1 MDGGGFVHLHVHTE
15 YSLLDGASRI
25 KDLVEK
31 SASQGSGALAIT
43 DHGAMYGVVPF
54 VLAAREVGVKP
65 IIGTE
70 FYLTSGSRF
79 DRASSKEEQNY
90 HLVLLAE
97 DNRGYRNLM
106 KLVSLSYIDGYYY
119 KPRIDREAL
128 RQYREG
134 LIALTA
140 CLKGEVPQR
149 LTRGDLKGAEEI
161 VRDYIDI
168 FGEDNLFLELQ
179 DQGIPEQK
187 EINEGL
193 ADIAARMGLPLVAT
207 NDVHYTER
215 DDHLAH
221 DVLLCIQT
229 NSLLENDD
237 RLRFSTDQFY
247 LKSPRE
253 MAEVF
258 SWTPE
263 AVSNTVEIAKRCEV
277 DLEFDRHLIPRY
289 PVPDGYDADS
299 YLEKLAWEGA
309 RKIYRELSEEIKE
322 RLEYELSVIRDMGF
336 SGYFLIVWDFV
347 QAAKRESIM
356 VGPGR
361 GSAAGSLVAYC
372 LGITTIDPIKYG
384 LLFERFLNPSRRTMP
399 DMDIDFCYRRRPEV
413 IRYVTEKYG
422 SDRVAQI
429 ITFSTMLAR
438 AAIKDAGRVFNVEYG
453 KMDKLAKMVP
463 EKLGITIDEALSAS
477 PDLRQVYETDDTMR
491 KVIDMAR
498 KLEGLTRQDSIHA
511 AGVVIAD
518 EPLDNYTPVQR
529 KAKEIITQ
537 YDMNAIQK
545 IGLLKMDFLGLR
557 TLTVI
562 ADALNYIKMTR
573 GDDVDLQCIP
583 MDDPETFSLLQ
594 KGDTVGVFQL
604 ESSGMRSLIREL
616 RPSCFEDLIALLALY
631 RPGPLN
637 SGMVQDFVR
646 RKHGEVPLEYPHP
659 DLEPILKETYGIF
672 VYQEQ
677 VMRVAVEMAGY
688 SMAEADILRGAI
700 AKKKNEVLE
709 AEEQKFIRGS
719 MKKGYSEQLA
729 RQVFEVIRG
738 FGEYG
743 FNKSHSTAYA
753 AISYQTAYLKA
764 HYPSEFMAALLTSI
778 SSDQDKVRHFTA
790 ECRRMNIQVLPPDIN
805 ESMSEFTPVRQGIR
819 FGLTAIRNL
828 GKGAVDSIIAERNR
842 GGPFRGMMDFCERM
856 DSSVLNKK
864 ALESLIK
871 SGAFDSLGRSRRFLL
886 SVYESASELALQ
898 RKRLKDEGQTCLFGG
913 EEEELGD
920 MGLGVDDDGEMP
932 IEQLFSYEKE
942 TLGMY
947 VTDHPV
953 MRVKEALS
961 RYTDCEIAQL
971 PEQEEGA
978 YKWVGGIINK
988 VVKKLTKKGEVF
1000 AIFTLED
1007 ISGEVEVTAFP
1018 SVLQQFGELIKE
1030 DAIICVRGRV
1040 ERQERSTRI
1049 TAAELIMPNL
1059 KDPHEMVLTIR
1070 IREDA
1075 AHPEILRQLKE
1086 AIRSHPGENAVKI
1099 QIRQKSKLTTIKL
1112 GEEYRTDL
1120 SGDLFACI
1128 KSLLGEGCVTLE

>member
-1 MDGGGFVHLHVHTE
+1 MAEDGFVHLHVHTE

-25 KDLVEK
+25 KDLV
-31 SASQGSGALAIT
+31 ARCAAQGSGALAIT
-43 DHGAMYGVVPF
+43 DHGAMYGVIPF
-54 VLAAREVGVKP
+54 VLAAREVGIKP
-65 IIGTE
+65 IIGAE
-70 FYLTSGSRF
+70 FYLTAGSRF
-79 DRASSKEEQNY
+79 DRASPKDEQNY

-97 DNRGYRNLM
+97 NITGYRNLM

-128 RQYREG
+128 GQHREG

-140 CLKGEVPQR
+140 CLKGEAPQ
-149 LTRGDLKGAEEI
+149 LLARGDMEGAERV
-161 VRDYIDI
+161 VREYRDI
-168 FGEDNLFLELQ
+168 FGEDHLFLELQ

-187 EINEGL
+187 EINAGL
-193 ADIAARMGLPLVAT
+193 AEIASRLGLPLVAT
-207 NDVHYTER
+207 NDVHYTDRE
-215 DDHLAH
+215 DHLAH

-229 NSLLENDD
+229 NSLLDQDD

-247 LKSPRE
+247 LKSAQE
-253 MAEVF
+253 MAELF
-258 SWTPE
+258 SWVPE
-263 AVSNTVEIAKRCEV
+263 AVSNTREIARRCSVEI
-277 DLEFDRHLIPRY
+277 EFDRYLIPRY
-289 PVPDGYDADS
+289 PVPEGHDADS
-299 YLEKLAWEGA
+299 YLEKLAWDGA
-309 RKIYRELSEEIKE
+309 RRIYGEPSPEVKE
-322 RLEYELSVIRDMGF
+322 RLAYELSVIKDMGF

-347 QAAKRESIM
+347 QAAKRTGIM

-361 GSAAGSLVAYC
+361 GSAAGSLVAYT
-372 LGITTIDPIKYG
+372 LGITTIDPLKYD

-413 IRYVTEKYG
+413 IQYVTEKYG

-453 KMDKLAKMVP
+453 RMDKLAKMVP
-463 EKLGITIDEALSAS
+463 EKLGITIDEALAAS
-477 PDLRQVYETDDTMR
+477 PDLRQVYETDETMR

-518 EPLDNYTPVQR
+518 EPLNNYTPVQR
-529 KAKEIITQ
+529 KAREIITQ

-562 ADALNYIKMTR
+562 ADTLNNIRMNR
-573 GDDVDLQCIP
+573 GDAVDLQAIP
-583 MDDPETFSLLQ
+583 MDDPETYALLQ

-637 SGMVQDFVR
+637 SGMVQDFVK
-646 RKHGEVPLEYPHP
+646 RKHGEVPLTYPHP
-659 DLEPILKETYGIF
+659 DLEPILRETYGIF

-677 VMRVAVEMAGY
+677 VMRAAVEMAGY
-688 SMAEADILRGAI
+688 SMAEADTLRGAI
-700 AKKKNEVLE
+700 AKKKFEVLE
-709 AEEQKFIRGS
+709 AEEQKFIKGAVE
-719 MKKGYSEQLA
+719 KGYPEQLA

-764 HYPSEFMAALLTSI
+764 HYAVEFMAALLTSI

-790 ECRRMNIQVLPPDIN
+790 ECRRMGIEVLPPDIN
-805 ESMSEFTPVRQGIR
+805 ESMSEFTPVKQGIR

-828 GKGAVDSIIAERNR
+828 GQGAVEAIIAERKR
-842 GGPFRGMMDFCERM
+842 GGPFVGIVDFCERM
-856 DSSVLNKK
+856 DSSVLNRK

-871 SGAFDSLGRSRRFLL
+871 SGAFDSLGHSRRFLL
-886 SVYESASELALQ
+886 SIYESAAELALQ
-898 RKRLKDEGQTCLFGG
+898 RKKQKEEGQTCLFGG
-913 EEEELGD
+913 EEEDLQD
-920 MGLGVDDDGEMP
+920 LGLGVSDEGEMP
-932 IEQLFSYEKE
+932 VEQLLAYEKE
-942 TLGMY
+942 SLGMY

-953 MRVKEALS
+953 MRVREGLA
-961 RYTDCEIAQL
+961 RYVDCEIAQL
-971 PEQEEGA
+971 PEQEEGSL
-978 YKWVGGIINK
+978 KWVGGIVNK
-988 VVKKLTKKGEVF
+988 VTKKLTRKGEVF

-1007 ISGEVEVTAFP
+1007 VTGEVEVTAFP
-1018 SVLQQFGELIKE
+1018 SILQQFGDFIRE
-1030 DAIICVRGRV
+1030 DTIVCVKGRV

-1049 TAAELIMPNL
+1049 TAIEMVLPNL
-1059 KDPHEMVLTIR
+1059 KNPRDLVLTIR
-1070 IREDA
+1070 IGEEA
-1075 AHPEILRQLKE
+1075 ATPEVLGHLKE
-1086 AIRSHPGENAVKI
+1086 AIRSHPGENAVRL
-1099 QIRQKSKLTTIKL
+1099 QIRQSNRVTTVRL

-1120 SGDLFACI
+1120 SGDLFARI
-1128 KSLLGEGCVTLE
+1128 KSLLGEGCVSLD